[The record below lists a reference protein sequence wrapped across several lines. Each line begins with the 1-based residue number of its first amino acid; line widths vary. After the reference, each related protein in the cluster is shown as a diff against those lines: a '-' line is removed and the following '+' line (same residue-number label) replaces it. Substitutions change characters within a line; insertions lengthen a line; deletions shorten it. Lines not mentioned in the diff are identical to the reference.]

1 MGTCRDQISKISGK
15 LEAYHEATVDTDIF
29 DGFRKSTE
37 EEISFTKGEL
47 SRLGD
52 FLNAQLGSRGLD

>member
-1 MGTCRDQISKISGK
+1 M
-15 LEAYHEATVDTDIF
+15 EAYHEATVDTDIF
-29 DGFRKSTE
+29 DGFRKSAE